1 MNTNRKPN
9 KKNNDKLMVEVFKTS
24 IKDHR
29 QANLV
34 KNMLIEYLGYSNVAF
49 DLGDRDKILRIEE
62 NEVNASEVL
71 KAMEILRIDC
81 EVLEDKIE

>member
-81 EVLEDKIE
+81 EVLEDKME